1 MLKFFLEGGHIPLL
15 LLLAGAFFLV
25 YLRFQPFRRPKKMLD
40 AMRQGGGDGVS
51 PYRAVTLALAGTL
64 GVGNIV
70 GVANAVCIGGA
81 GAIFWMWISALFA
94 MILKYAETV
103 LAVAHRRERRQ
114 GGYFGGACYYIKD
127 HFFAKRRYRMG
138 LFFSVL
144 FAALMILN
152 ALSMGCIIQVNAI
165 SSAFEGILKLPNWV
179 SGLLLTV
186 CLLPFLLRDTKG
198 IAAFTEWL
206 VPMMSVGYTVLSVAV
221 LIMRRDALGEALASI
236 FRQAFSAES
245 MTGGVI
251 GFLTSRAI
259 RIGTM
264 RGLLSNE
271 AGCGT
276 APIAHATADTDSPAA
291 QGVFGLVE
299 VFVDT
304 VLMCTLTAL
313 AILVSDVGFGGGYVA
328 FGDNSMQ
335 CVQAAF
341 SSVLGEW
348 ASGFL
353 AVAVLL
359 FGVATVLCQSHYGM
373 TCVRYLSDSRPA
385 RVTYTAVFCGVIV
398 VGAMVATGSVFALGD
413 IALALMTYIN
423 LAVLIMMGKEVGCE
437 TDTLL
442 K

>member
-1 MLKFFLEGGHIPLL
+1 
-15 LLLAGAFFLV
+15 
-25 YLRFQPFRRPKKMLD
+25 
-40 AMRQGGGDGVS
+40 
-51 PYRAVTLALAGTL
+51 
-64 GVGNIV
+64 V

-138 LFFSVL
+138 IFLSIL

-165 SSAFEGILKLPNWV
+165 SSAFEGILKFPNWM

-276 APIAHATADTDSPAA
+276 APTAHAAAETNSPAA
-291 QGVFGLVE
+291 QGVWGIFE

-304 VLMCTLTAL
+304 ILLCTATAL
-313 AILVSDVGFGGGYVA
+313 VILVSDAASFGVEENAVMLTVRAYA
-328 FGDNSMQ
+328 
-335 CVQAAF
+335 
-341 SSVLGEW
+341 SVLGGWSEW
-348 ASGFL
+348 FF
-353 AVAVLL
+353 AVAIFC
-359 FGVATVLCQSHYGM
+359 FGFATVLCWANYGRESLAFITRKKRFTFVYPILLIVSLWSGVLSAPQSVWG
-373 TCVRYLSDSRPA
+373 LSDFAISALTTVNLTVLFCMR
-385 RVTYTAVFCGVIV
+385 REVRTETKKVFW
-398 VGAMVATGSVFALGD
+398 
-413 IALALMTYIN
+413 
-423 LAVLIMMGKEVGCE
+423 K
-437 TDTLL
+437 
-442 K
+442 